1 MCGSTVAP
9 LGARQD
15 PWESTISLLKA
26 PGNHPKSLEANQG
39 SWEPTKQGSSHL
51 SGCVLINILD
61 DFEGLGDEL
70 NGT

>member
-61 DFEGLGDEL
+61 DFEWLGDEL